1 MLLCIQMLTAMP
13 EIWLQSR
20 YLHYQASPIPVLFKN
35 VFHYLWLVNEEP
47 VWDFKSQRGTQVE
60 VSSRVRR
67 RGRRE
72 REGERMRKEEEEGEG
87 EREIDSVWAFTMS
100 RSPGELPWGYWW
112 SRSNQDKT
120 KTVGNG
126 TCDWAVGST
135 DSLLKKK
142 SSVSAQKQD
151 QELVIPMGSSC
162 LYLGAGAGIEK
173 TEVTLQEAVF
183 EIPCGV
189 E

>member
-1 MLLCIQMLTAMP
+1 MLLCIQMLTAMS

-20 YLHYQASPIPVLFKN
+20 YLHYQASPIPLLFKN

-47 VWDFKSQRGTQVE
+47 VWDFKSQRGSQVG
-60 VSSRVRR
+60 VSSRVGR

-72 REGERMRKEEEEGEG
+72 TEGERMRKEEEEGEG

-126 TCDWAVGST
+126 TCGWAVGST
-135 DSLLKKK
+135 DSRLKKK
-142 SSVSAQKQD
+142 SSVSPRNRTRS
-151 QELVIPMGSSC
+151 LW
-162 LYLGAGAGIEK
+162 
-173 TEVTLQEAVF
+173 
-183 EIPCGV
+183 
-189 E
+189 